1 MSNLRAAQTFR
12 ALKFSAMRCWGED
25 CLLCVGS
32 SARPLVCE
40 DCDRALPV
48 LETACARCAVPLGSA
63 GTCGEC
69 QQHEPAFDEA
79 IAAFEYRFPVDRL
92 IHRFKYSGDLAVGR
106 WLALRLAE
114 RVASHDPPDL
124 LVAPPL
130 TDSRLRV
137 RGFNQ
142 AVVIARH
149 VGTRLHVRHSHAAFA
164 KVRDTSP
171 QPGLGRRQRLA
182 NLDEAFRC
190 ELRLSGE
197 HVAIVDDV
205 MTTGATAHALSKL
218 LKANG
223 ASRVSVWA
231 IARTPDP
238 SRKA

>member
-1 MSNLRAAQTFR
+1 M
-12 ALKFSAMRCWGED
+12 
-25 CLLCVGS
+25 
-32 SARPLVCE
+32 
-40 DCDRALPV
+40 CDRALPV
-48 LETACARCAVPLGSA
+48 LEIACARCAVPLVSA

-69 QQHEPAFDEA
+69 QRREPAFDEA
-79 IAAFEYRFPVDRL
+79 VAAFEYRFPVDRL

-114 RVASHDPPDL
+114 RVASRDPPDL

-130 TDSRLRV
+130 TDSRLRE

-149 VGTRLHVRHSHAAFA
+149 VGKQLHVRHSHAAFA

-182 NLDEAFRC
+182 NLREAFRT

-205 MTTGATAHALSKL
+205 LTTGATAHALSKL

-231 IARTPDP
+231 IARTPEP
-238 SRKA
+238 SRRS

>member
-1 MSNLRAAQTFR
+1 MSNWLAVQTFR
-12 ALKFSAMRCWGED
+12 ALTFSAIRSWGVD
-25 CLLCVGS
+25 CPLCVGP
-32 SARPLVCE
+32 SARSLVCE
-40 DCDRALPV
+40 ECDRALPV
-48 LETACARCAVPLGSA
+48 LEIACVRCAAPLGSA

-69 QQHEPAFDEA
+69 QRHEPAFDEA
-79 IAAFEYRFPVDRL
+79 VAAFGHRFPVDRL
-92 IHRFKYSGDLAVGR
+92 IHRFNCSGDLAVGR
-106 WLALRLAE
+106 RLALRLAE

-130 TDSRLRV
+130 TDSRLRA

-142 AVVIARH
+142 AAVIARH
-149 VGTRLHVRHSHAAFA
+149 VGRRLRVRHSLTAFA

-171 QPGLGRRQRLA
+171 QAGLGRRQRLA
-182 NLDEAFRC
+182 NLREAFRC

-205 MTTGATAHALSKL
+205 MTTGATAHTLSKL

>member
-1 MSNLRAAQTFR
+1 MSNFSVAQTFR
-12 ALKFSAMRCWGED
+12 ALKISATGWWGED
-25 CLLCVGS
+25 CLLCIGPS
-32 SARPLVCE
+32 ERTLVCAM
-40 DCDRALPV
+40 CDRALPL
-48 LETACARCAVPLGSA
+48 LENACARCAVPLAGA

-69 QQHEPAFDEA
+69 QRREPAFDEA
-79 IAAFEYRFPVDRL
+79 LAAFEYRFPVDRL
-92 IHRFKYSGDLAVGR
+92 IQRFKYAGDLAVGR

-114 RVASHDPPDL
+114 RVALHEAPDL

-130 TDSRLRV
+130 TASRLRA

-149 VGTRLHVRHSHAAFA
+149 VGKRLRVRHSHAAFT

-171 QPGLGRRQRLA
+171 QPELGRRQRLA
-182 NLDEAFRC
+182 NLRGAFRC

-218 LKANG
+218 LKAHG

-231 IARTPDP
+231 VARTPD
-238 SRKA
+238 SFRKA